1 MRLFIDSA
9 DLDEI
14 REGVELG
21 IVDGVTT
28 NPSLIREERPEGGAL
43 SPAQLKEHYKRQLVE
58 ICRICSGPVS
68 AETVGGTADEMLR
81 EAEEFTALAENIV
94 VKLVLTFEGL
104 KAVRECRQRGIRT
117 NVTTCFSATQ
127 ALLAARA
134 GADYISPFVGRID
147 DVSGDGMGLI
157 REIVTIYDNY
167 NFETE
172 VLVASARHP
181 RHVLE
186 AALIGADV
194 TTAPFKVLKQL
205 ISHPLTEKG
214 IAAFLKDWQGK

>member
-1 MRLFIDSA
+1 MQLFIDSA

-14 REGVELG
+14 REGVDLG

-28 NPSLIREERPEGGAL
+28 NPSLIRQERPADAPL
-43 SPAQLKEHYKRQLVE
+43 SPKDLKEHYKRQLTD
-58 ICRICSGPVS
+58 ICRICPGPVS
-68 AETVGGTADEMLR
+68 AETVGMTADEMLR
-81 EAEEFTALAENIV
+81 EAEEFAELAENIV
-94 VKLVLTFEGL
+94 VKIVLTFEGL
-104 KAVRECRQRGIRT
+104 KAVRACRERGIRT

-127 ALLAARA
+127 ALLVARA
-134 GADYISPFVGRID
+134 GADYVSPFVGRID

-157 REIVTIYDNY
+157 REIATIYDNY
-167 NFETE
+167 GFETE
-172 VLVASARHP
+172 ILVASARHP

-205 ISHPLTEKG
+205 VAHPLTEKG
-214 IAAFLKDWQGK
+214 IAAFLKDWQGT

>member
-1 MRLFIDSA
+1 MQLFIDSA

-21 IVDGVTT
+21 LVDGVTT
-28 NPSLIREERPEGGAL
+28 NPSLIRKERVRGAAL
-43 SPAQLKEHYKRQLVE
+43 APQELKAHYARQLTE
-58 ICRICSGPVS
+58 ICRICPGPVS
-68 AETVGGTADEMLR
+68 AETVGETAAEMLR
-81 EAEEFTALAENIV
+81 EAEAFAALAENIV

-104 KAVRECRQRGIRT
+104 KAVRECRERGIRT
-117 NVTTCFSATQ
+117 NVTTCFSASQ

-157 REIVTIYDNY
+157 REIATIYDNY
-167 NFETE
+167 DFETE
-172 VLVASARHP
+172 ILVASARHP

-186 AALIGADV
+186 AALIGADI
-194 TTAPFKVLKQL
+194 TTAPLNVLKQL
-205 ISHPLTEKG
+205 ISHPLTDKG
-214 IAAFLKDWQGK
+214 IASFLDDWRGA